1 MPASTCTPAGRRGSV
16 LVSRAETQSE
26 WPGWGGGATGALMLK
41 IAICTPAYGDVA
53 VEYASSLG
61 MLMLRTGRTAVNF
74 NGVDV
79 LPELDIFVGTS
90 SLLPQ
95 LRNQLLKAAAD
106 WGANYLLWIDGDQ
119 SFPDDALLR
128 LLSLNL
134 PVVGVNYPRR
144 AAPHYP
150 TAVGLNGELLYTT
163 EAAARAGEVVPV
175 LSMGFGCCLMDMT
188 IFEAIH
194 SRALADG
201 KSEIGPLF
209 AMELLGD
216 GTRYIGED
224 VYFFRR
230 AREAGVEV
238 YVDQLLSWSI
248 GHVGKR
254 VFTHADIESLD

>member
-1 MPASTCTPAGRRGSV
+1 
-16 LVSRAETQSE
+16 
-26 WPGWGGGATGALMLK
+26 LK
-41 IAICTPAYGDVA
+41 IAICTPCYENVTAH
-53 VEYASSLG
+53 YASSLAK
-61 MLMLRTGRTAVNF
+61 LVLRTGQTQIEF
-74 NGVDV
+74 NDEIVFPQIEV
-79 LPELDIFVGTS
+79 FMRS
-90 SLLPQ
+90 SSVLPQ
-95 LRNQLLKAAAD
+95 LRNMLVKDAIE